1 VTRATSRRGT
11 RRLSGSQPRLAQAQ
25 HGEDFPVDGR
35 WIGMTPS
42 GSGMRINLGGYAG
55 PTVGWVE
62 GIEVNILGAVAG
74 VDAPKIGPPFQQ

>member
-1 VTRATSRRGT
+1 
-11 RRLSGSQPRLAQAQ
+11 
-25 HGEDFPVDGR
+25 
-35 WIGMTPS
+35 MTPS